1 MEETESN
8 NNRTVNAMWEKISSQ
23 DPISIPFKNQNEKMV
38 KDGNLLRG
46 RKLVKLKATKYV
58 TTVLIFIYP
67 IFFQL

>member
-1 MEETESN
+1 MLCGKNFLTGPD
-8 NNRTVNAMWEKISSQ
+8 KY
-23 DPISIPFKNQNEKMV
+23 SIQNEKMV

>member
-1 MEETESN
+1 MEETESS
-8 NNRTVNAMWEKISSQ
+8 NNRTVNAMWENFLTGPDKY
-23 DPISIPFKNQNEKMV
+23 SIQNKKMV